1 MPILGP
7 VRVEID
13 FYVTRPPSIKR
24 GKREFPI
31 VPPDVDKLCRAV
43 NDGLN
48 QGPDGKANN
57 GRLWGD
63 DSQIVELEAHKFYAD
78 DRAPGANIRITA
90 L

>member
-24 GKREFPI
+24 SKREFPI
-31 VPPDVDKLCRAV
+31 VPPDIDKICRGIL
-43 NDGLN
+43 DGLN

-63 DSQIVELEAHKFYAD
+63 DSQVVELLACKFYAD
-78 DRAPGANIRITA
+78 DRAPGANIRIIE

>member
-1 MPILGP
+1 
-7 VRVEID
+7 
-13 FYVTRPPSIKR
+13 
-24 GKREFPI
+24 
-31 VPPDVDKLCRAV
+31 
-43 NDGLN
+43 LN

-78 DRAPGANIRITA
+78 DRAPGANIRIIE